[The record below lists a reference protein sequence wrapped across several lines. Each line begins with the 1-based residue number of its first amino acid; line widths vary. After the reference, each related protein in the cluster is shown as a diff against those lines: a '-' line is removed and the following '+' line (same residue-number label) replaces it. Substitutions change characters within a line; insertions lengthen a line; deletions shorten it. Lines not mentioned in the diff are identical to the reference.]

1 MRLHT
6 ITFTVFR
13 ANFRSQARRHH
24 YGVARAARVVVAA
37 RVPLVLMIALAPI
50 MVVAMGRILATLL
63 AFATPTTTAGM
74 LRATGAV
81 NLVVM

>member
-1 MRLHT
+1 MGWGTNPGQVSEL
-6 ITFTVFR
+6 F
-13 ANFRSQARRHH
+13 A
-24 YGVARAARVVVAA
+24 
-37 RVPLVLMIALAPI
+37 VLMIAMAPI
-50 MVVAMGRILATLL
+50 MVVAMVRILATLL